1 MSESQGCD
9 ILVCLCVQKSQG
21 IITKV
26 GRTHTNMGGLY
37 KKARRWRVEEGHR
50 FYSNQLYP
58 NDSDSGLGYREQFQQ
73 VVIPAGLSTT
83 YKSCD

>member
-1 MSESQGCD
+1 
-9 ILVCLCVQKSQG
+9 
-21 IITKV
+21 
-26 GRTHTNMGGLY
+26 MGGLY